1 MSDNASGGTNELLRR
16 KVSDLVAAD
25 GGGDSQPKSG
35 SDSGAPSGAASN
47 LTATS
52 YASLVEIGRDLY
64 ERALVRREQEH
75 ITDPRGNSIG
85 WLLDTRTPMLDGETF
100 REVGAVLADRLT
112 SRGIQQIAGFGF
124 GSYAL
129 VCSVLSAPSAIDFA
143 GGFIREQRKA
153 YGRRRLVEGPI
164 DRSRPVVLLD
174 DILNSGR
181 SALTGAALLRSDGYE
196 VEGVM
201 TLFNFTWSGGRPRL
215 EREGL
220 WVDTLLD
227 LNLREQPSP

>member
-1 MSDNASGGTNELLRR
+1 MSDDSSDGTSELL
-16 KVSDLVAAD
+16 ST
-25 GGGDSQPKSG
+25 
-35 SDSGAPSGAASN
+35 
-47 LTATS
+47 LTAGS
-52 YASLVEIGRDLY
+52 YANLAEIGRELY
-64 ERALVRREQEH
+64 DRALVRREREH

-85 WLLDTRTPMLDGETF
+85 WLLDTRTPMLDGATF
-100 REVGAVLADRLT
+100 REVGVVLADRLNA
-112 SRGIQQIAGFGF
+112 RGIHQVAGFGF

-164 DRSRPVVLLD
+164 DRTRPVVLLD

-181 SALTGAALLRSDGYE
+181 SALTGAALLRSDGFV

-227 LNLREQPSP
+227 LNLREQPPS